1 MSHFAVAVFTDGKKS
16 IEELLAPYSENLEV
30 APYIYLTKQQMIDKA
45 LERKKDYTERRE
57 KGEDIFDW
65 MLEYI
70 NANTDEEL
78 YRCEYDADDS
88 YDENGNQLS
97 TYNPNSKWD
106 WWSVGG
112 RYNGLLKATKGEH
125 GEGGLFTPNR
135 RVVGK
140 YDIAKVADID
150 FSPNQK
156 AYDKAIRWWEVVVEG
171 SPLKDNE
178 DKKDFFNYYKVEYLK
193 KKYKNKETYA
203 TCQSVFSTFAVV
215 LPNGKW
221 YERGKMGWW
230 ACVSNE
236 EDEWDLKYRER
247 FIDTA
252 NPEWILTI
260 VDCHI

>member
-16 IEELLAPYSENLEV
+16 VEELLAPYDENIEV
-30 APYIYLTKQQMIDKA
+30 APYIDLTKRQMIDKA
-45 LERKKDYTERRE
+45 LERKKDYTERRD
-57 KGEDIFDW
+57 KGDDISDW

-78 YRCEYDADDS
+78 YQCEYDSDYS
-88 YDENGNQLS
+88 YDKDGNQLS

-112 RYNGLLKATKGEH
+112 RYNGMIRATKGEH
-125 GEGGLFTPNR
+125 GEGGLFIPNR
-135 RVVGK
+135 REIGR
-140 YDIAKVADID
+140 YDIAKVSDID

-156 AYDKAIRWWEVVVEG
+156 SYDKAIRWWEVVVDG
-171 SPLKDNE
+171 SPLKENE
-178 DKKDFFNYYKVEYLK
+178 DKKDFLNLYKVEYLL
-193 KKYKNKETYA
+193 KKYKDKETYA

-236 EDEWDLKYRER
+236 EYEWDLKYKER

-252 NPEWILTI
+252 NPDWTLTV

>member
-16 IEELLAPYSENLEV
+16 VGELLAPYDENINV
-30 APYIYLTKQQMIDKA
+30 ATYIELTKQQMIDKA
-45 LERKKDYTERRE
+45 LDRKKNYKERRD
-57 KGEDIFDW
+57 KGEDISDW

-78 YRCEYDADDS
+78 YQCEYDSDYS
-88 YDENGNQLS
+88 YDEDGNQLS

-112 RYNGLLKATKGEH
+112 RYNGILKATKGEH

-135 RVVGK
+135 REVGR

-156 AYDKAIRWWEVVVEG
+156 SYDKAIRWWEVVVEG
-171 SPLKDNE
+171 SPLKENE
-178 DKKDFFNYYKVEYLK
+178 DKKDFLNFYKVEYLL

-203 TCQSVFSTFAVV
+203 TCESVFSTFAVV

-236 EDEWDLKYRER
+236 EDEWDLKYKER

-252 NPEWILTI
+252 NPDWTLTI